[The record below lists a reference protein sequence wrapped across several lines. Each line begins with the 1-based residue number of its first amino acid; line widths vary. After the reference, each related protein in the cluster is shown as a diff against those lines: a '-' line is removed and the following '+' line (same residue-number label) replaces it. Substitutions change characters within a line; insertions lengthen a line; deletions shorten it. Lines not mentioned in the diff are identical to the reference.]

1 MDNSMV
7 KAIKKKYRENFV
19 CIKTK
24 TAALIFL
31 TMILP
36 TAVWIVLLD
45 FFSVREVLSLMAAFL
60 VLSLAM
66 LAPLARLATWI
77 IANREI
83 RSLNSFCLDI
93 QKGGQIRYFN
103 LPSVV
108 NTDNEMHILKRNL
121 NSLGRLHT
129 LKRELKRT
137 ESVLDRYEELAITD
151 ELTELYNRRFFEQQ
165 LKNCTDKDNGS
176 CRDMYLLLIDADKF
190 KEVNDT
196 MGHQEGD
203 KLLRNLGKII
213 RTSIREQTD
222 YPCRIGGDEFCI
234 IFTDM
239 NFRQIAEVA
248 ERIRK
253 KFEKVAVG
261 GSTLS
266 MGVSKYHCADGYE
279 EDISTMI
286 RLADDAVYA
295 AKRNGGNRIEFNCM

>member
-24 TAALIFL
+24 TAVLIFL

-151 ELTELYNRRFFEQQ
+151 ELTGLYNRRFFEQQ
-165 LKNCTDKDNGS
+165 LKNRTDKDNGS